1 MDKIDYRHHYVLVL
15 DTETANTFR
24 IGKQLDTSN
33 ALVYDCGWS
42 VVDTK
47 GNVYLERSFV
57 NRDIFVY
64 QREAMRTAYY
74 ADKIPLYVA
83 DLRAGKRK
91 MASTYEIKKQLWDD
105 LKKYRIKEVV
115 AHNARFDYN
124 ALNTT
129 QRYTSKSKY
138 RYWFPA
144 EIEIWDTLKIA
155 RSVMGKMP
163 TYRKWCEKNGYITK
177 NNQCR
182 FTAEILYRFISKNN
196 DFIESHTGLEDVR
209 IEREILFYCLRQ
221 HKPMRKKLW
230 ND

>member
-1 MDKIDYRHHYVLVL
+1 MDKIDYRHHYVIVL

-24 IGKQLDTSN
+24 NGKQLDTSN
-33 ALVYDCGWS
+33 ALVYDCGWA

-47 GNVYLERSFV
+47 GHVYEERSFV

-74 ADKIPLYVA
+74 ADKIPQYVA

-91 MASTYEIKKQLWDD
+91 MANTYQIKKQLLADI
-105 LKKYRIKEVV
+105 KKYRIKEVV

-129 QRYTSKSKY
+129 ERYTSKSKY

-144 EIEIWDTLKIA
+144 GIEIWDTLKIA
-155 RSVMGKMP
+155 RSVIGKMP

-182 FTAEILYRFISKNN
+182 FTAEILYRFISKDN

-221 HKPMRKKLW
+221 HKPMKKKLW
-230 ND
+230 E

>member
-1 MDKIDYRHHYVLVL
+1 MDKIDYRHHYVIVL

-24 IGKQLDTSN
+24 NGKQLDTSN
-33 ALVYDCGWS
+33 ALVYDCGWA

-47 GNVYLERSFV
+47 GNVYEERSFV
-57 NRDIFVY
+57 NQDIFVY

-91 MASTYEIKKQLWDD
+91 MASTYQIKKQLLEDI
-105 LKKYRIKEVV
+105 KKYRIKEIA

-144 EIEIWDTLKIA
+144 GIEIWDTLKIA

-163 TYRKWCEKNGYITK
+163 TYRKWCEENGYITK

-196 DFIESHTGLEDVR
+196 DFMESHTGLEDVR

-221 HKPMRKKLW
+221 HKPMKKKLW
-230 ND
+230 E